1 MSDRIAFAFAVP
13 TQLSLRSLSEYFKV
27 TLPRV
32 LTAGQREAVLL
43 CGCEM
48 PLIRSDTL
56 QLLQDASIDD
66 LKKAHSIEDSVI
78 PLVDAT

>member
-1 MSDRIAFAFAVP
+1 
-13 TQLSLRSLSEYFKV
+13 
-27 TLPRV
+27 
-32 LTAGQREAVLL
+32 
-43 CGCEM
+43 M

-78 PLVDAT
+78 PLVAAT